1 VPHRTGAVAVGR
13 ILWLSA
19 WLPSRFL
26 AWSFACILGGMA
38 VRIMQDL
45 VRLGLIRVGSIRLR
59 SPAWLLLPVGLLYG
73 ALALLPIGV
82 ILRLGLS
89 DGGAPLRLVLRS
101 PLLLRAAE
109 NTVVISLVTTV
120 VAVLLGALLAVA
132 VWRAGPGLRGLLWG
146 CILLPFWTGVLIKN
160 FAWAS
165 LLQDNGVVNTV
176 LLALGVIGHP
186 LTLLHTRFAVI
197 VGMVHYVL
205 PYAVF
210 PIFTALRA
218 IDPLLERAARSLG
231 AAPRRVVW
239 WVILPLIAPGISNA
253 ALLVF
258 IVSCGFFITPVILGA
273 PSDMMIANLIDYYV
287 HDLVDF
293 NAAAALSLLILVAIA
308 GLVVVQQMVP
318 KEGQHGPA

>member
-1 VPHRTGAVAVGR
+1 MAK
-13 ILWLSA
+13 A
-19 WLPSRFL
+19 WP
-26 AWSFACILGGMA
+26 
-38 VRIMQDL
+38 
-45 VRLGLIRVGSIRLR
+45 
-59 SPAWLLLPVGLLYG
+59 LLLPLMVLYG
-73 ALALLPIGV
+73 AMVLLP
-82 ILRLGLS
+82 LGITLYLS
-89 DGGAPLRLVLRS
+89 AADGGAHYVAVLQSR
-101 PLLLRAAE
+101 LLLRVAQ
-109 NTVVISLVTTV
+109 NTAVISLITTV
-120 VAVLLGALLAVA
+120 VALLLGYLLAA
-132 VWRAGPGLRGLLWG
+132 ALWRARPAQRNLLLAF
-146 CILLPFWTGVLIKN
+146 ILLPFWTGVLIKN

-165 LLQDNGVVNTV
+165 LLQDNGVVNA
-176 LLALGVIGHP
+176 LLMALGVTDHP

-231 AAPRRVVW
+231 AAPRGVIW
-239 WVILPLIAPGISNA
+239 WVILPLIVPGISNA

-293 NAAAALSLLILVAIA
+293 NAAAALSLLILAAIA
-308 GLVVVQQMVP
+308 VLIVAQQLVP
-318 KEGQHGPA
+318 KEGQHGAA